1 MSYFQVNYIHIYI
14 CVYLKK
20 FMFPFSVRLFIKQ
33 SKDWPKEL
41 MGFQLVR
48 IFSLSLSLHF
58 SLHFFSLSL
67 PFSLSLRTCIYFTCP
82 SPFLS
87 HSHTGLSLWNSV
99 ISLTLSLQ
107 ETNGHVV
114 FLNYYNTFPLVIH
127 SIYLL
132 LLFLIL
138 NSILDKYVYNSN

>member
-1 MSYFQVNYIHIYI
+1 MSYFQVNYIHIIYMCLFKKI
-14 CVYLKK
+14 HVSFFRKIIHKAIKRLAQGAHGILAGTYL
-20 FMFPFSVRLFIKQ
+20 
-33 SKDWPKEL
+33 
-41 MGFQLVR
+41 
-48 IFSLSLSLHF
+48 LSLSLHF